1 MKTDLTY
8 LQTMSGGDK
17 ILIHEMIDI
26 FIDQIKE
33 IEEGMKVNLE
43 ERNYDFL
50 GKLAHKAKS
59 SVAIMG
65 MNSLAKKLKEL
76 ELLTVKSHKSDK
88 YPDYIKLFST
98 ETKEAIIELR
108 EYQQK
113 QTRTR
118 QFHNF

>member
-1 MKTDLTY
+1 MKTDLSY
-8 LQTMSGGDK
+8 LQTMSGGDRG
-17 ILIHEMIDI
+17 LIHEMIDI

-33 IEEGMKVNLE
+33 IEDGMKVLLHE
-43 ERNYDFL
+43 KNYDSL

-76 ELLTVKSHKSDK
+76 ELLTTKNHKIEK
-88 YPDYIKLFST
+88 YPEYLKLFSA
-98 ETKEAIIELR
+98 ESKEAIIELR

-113 QTRTR
+113 QTV
-118 QFHNF
+118 